1 MQADDRKTVIFAAGG
16 TSGHIH
22 PALAIASEIR
32 DNNPDVRI
40 IFCGLAGNIEEEMV
54 PAAGYEFVP
63 ISARAMPSKYYP
75 WFYRW
80 LKDNIHGIR
89 TTRKL
94 IKKLKPILVIGTGG
108 YVTGPVIMAASQLK
122 TPYVLHEQNVYP
134 GRANR
139 FFAKH
144 AAHVFVINEK
154 SKENLGDLDAITV
167 SGNPVQPIFY
177 NLDKEQGRHA
187 IGISEDRFLL
197 VVTGGSLGAERLNK
211 AISGLRDHHGW
222 QQLVKDHPELMIMLS
237 TGKDQPNSPEIYEGI
252 SNVQVTNYL
261 YNMAQW
267 MAASDL
273 VISRSGA
280 MTCAE
285 LMALA
290 KPAILVPYPHA
301 IDDHQS
307 KNAQSLA
314 ELGGAIMIKD
324 ADFNTEYLID
334 RIRYFINR
342 PERLLQMTKAL
353 SSAEMPPA
361 AKVIYQK
368 IAPYLSD
375 KDNGDNEQ
383 SKKKQQRRS

>member
-1 MQADDRKTVIFAAGG
+1 
-16 TSGHIH
+16 
-22 PALAIASEIR
+22 
-32 DNNPDVRI
+32 
-40 IFCGLAGNIEEEMV
+40 
-54 PAAGYEFVP
+54 
-63 ISARAMPSKYYP
+63 
-75 WFYRW
+75 
-80 LKDNIHGIR
+80 
-89 TTRKL
+89 
-94 IKKLKPILVIGTGG
+94 
-108 YVTGPVIMAASQLK
+108 
-122 TPYVLHEQNVYP
+122 
-134 GRANR
+134 
-139 FFAKH
+139 
-144 AAHVFVINEK
+144 
-154 SKENLGDLDAITV
+154 
-167 SGNPVQPIFY
+167 
-177 NLDKEQGRHA
+177 
-187 IGISEDRFLL
+187 
-197 VVTGGSLGAERLNK
+197 
-211 AISGLRDHHGW
+211 
-222 QQLVKDHPELMIMLS
+222 
-237 TGKDQPNSPEIYEGI
+237 
-252 SNVQVTNYL
+252 
-261 YNMAQW
+261 MAQW